1 MRGKPNLYVRPGT
14 TPIISFYLPFEVD
27 LVAELWFT
35 MVQRGV
41 EVFTKELDDMEIEGS
56 KIIVKMTQEE
66 TLKLASGQ
74 KVEIQVRIRTT
85 GDDAIASQVETVDVD
100 RILKNGV
107 I

>member
-1 MRGKPNLYVRPGT
+1 MRGKPPISMRPGT

-41 EVFTKELDDMEIEGS
+41 EVFTKELEEMEIEGS
-56 KIIVKMTQEE
+56 RIIVRMTQEE

-74 KVEIQVRIRTT
+74 KVELQVRIRTQA
-85 GDDAIASQVETVDVD
+85 GDAIASQVETVDVD